1 MWVKNVA
8 KKYPGD
14 LRPCILFSRGAV
26 TARIAEAPKTEADVL
41 KDWEVCLLRTGG
53 KMVPGGLQQRL
64 YNPARAAGTSGVALN
79 RT

>member
-26 TARIAEAPKTEADVL
+26 TAIIAEAPKTEADVL
-41 KDWEVCLLRTGG
+41 KD
-53 KMVPGGLQQRL
+53 
-64 YNPARAAGTSGVALN
+64 
-79 RT
+79 